1 VSAAGPGLCLLKNL
15 VGLLDY
21 YRMRSEAISVSTA
34 QLRSA
39 AAVHDGYA
47 ADLAAYRA
55 DCQNWIAGIRADILR
70 CHGTVADPVGAAL
83 AEFAAT
89 IGGHSHVASAH
100 HGAMGAKLVAAA
112 AGYEATDEAG
122 AAIVRGVGV

>member
-1 VSAAGPGLCLLKNL
+1 MAAAGWCLLKNL
-15 VGLLDY
+15 GGLLDY
-21 YRMRSEAISVSTA
+21 YRMSSEAISVSTA
-34 QLRSA
+34 QLRSVA
-39 AAVHDGYA
+39 TAHDGYA

-55 DCQNWIAGIRADILR
+55 DCQDWIAGIRADIVR
-70 CHGTVADPVGAAL
+70 CQGTVADPVGAAL

-112 AGYEATDEAG
+112 AGYERTDEAG
-122 AAIVRGVGV
+122 AAIVSGVGV

>member
-1 VSAAGPGLCLLKNL
+1 MGVVAAGWCLLKNL
-15 VGLLDY
+15 GGLLDY

-34 QLRSA
+34 QLRSVA
-39 AAVHDGYA
+39 TAHDGYA

-55 DCQNWIAGIRADILR
+55 ACQDWIAGIRADIVR

-100 HGAMGAKLVAAA
+100 HDAMGAKLVAAA
-112 AGYEATDEAG
+112 AGYERTDEAG
-122 AAIVRGVGV
+122 AAIVSGVGV

>member
-1 VSAAGPGLCLLKNL
+1 LKNHG
-15 VGLLDY
+15 GLLDY
-21 YRMRSEAISVSTA
+21 YRMSSEAFFSPVSVNTA
-34 QLRSA
+34 QLRSV

-47 ADLAAYRA
+47 AELAAYRA
-55 DCQNWIAGIRADILR
+55 SCQDWIAGIRADIVR

-100 HGAMGAKLVAAA
+100 HGAMNAKLVAAA
-112 AGYEATDEAG
+112 DGYERTDEAG
-122 AAIVRGVGV
+122 AAAVNGVRA

>member
-1 VSAAGPGLCLLKNL
+1 MAAAGWCLLKNL
-15 VGLLDY
+15 GGLLDY

-34 QLRSA
+34 QLRSVA
-39 AAVHDGYA
+39 TAHDGYA

-55 DCQNWIAGIRADILR
+55 ACQDWIAGIRADIVR

-100 HGAMGAKLVAAA
+100 HDAMGAKLVAAA
-112 AGYEATDEAG
+112 AGYERTDEAG
-122 AAIVRGVGV
+122 AASVSGVGV